1 MKFKEKKGLRF
12 VLGAV
17 LLLSASCQQM
27 GNGGLLADL
36 GLTRDPA
43 SPMANVERALHCLA
57 ESGGQTNH
65 SFAAVR
71 RSVEADLARENVTP
85 PDWSELVCI
94 ALGDTATPRQ
104 IGQTIEVLSLVAARQ
119 QPPYPPLQGLVWI
132 LTQRKAMLE
141 DSAAALQDVT
151 NQLGAERLRRLQE
164 KDEADKLLEAERRK
178 ALDQHEQVKRLEKQV
193 RELKE
198 VELKLQPQTPDLR

>member
-1 MKFKEKKGLRF
+1 MKSMATKGLHPLL
-12 VLGAV
+12 VAV
-17 LLLSASCQQM
+17 LLLSAGCQQM

-43 SPMANVERALHCLA
+43 SPIANVERALHCLA

-65 SFAAVR
+65 SFATVR
-71 RSVEADLARENVTP
+71 RSVEADLARESVTLF
-85 PDWSELVCI
+85 DWSELVCI

-104 IGQTIEVLSLVAARQ
+104 IGQTIDVLSVIAARQ
-119 QPPYPPLQGLVWI
+119 QPAYLPLQGLVWI
-132 LTQRKAMLE
+132 LAQRKAMLE

-151 NQLGAERLRRLQE
+151 NQLGAERRRRLQE
-164 KDEADKLLEAERRK
+164 KDEADKLLEAERRR
-178 ALDQHEQVKRLEKQV
+178 ARDQREQVKRLENQV